1 MPFKPRL
8 RVNPVMVKELRS
20 RMRGARAFVILT
32 GALLLL
38 GTVTYTLYRLV
49 LATSRYTR
57 SPLSPQIGQ
66 TLFIALAFLELM
78 LLCFI
83 TPAVTSGAISGEREK
98 LTYEMLMATPLRP
111 ASILWGKLV
120 SALSYVF
127 VLIFAAVPMA
137 SLVFIFGGVS
147 PRDMVKSLVILVA
160 VTVMLGAVGIF
171 MSAWL
176 GRTVVATV
184 LSYLVVLALLIGPVF
199 VFILVAALRQAEPP
213 RWILVPNPVSA
224 LFSALTP
231 SIPGDGATGLFW
243 GLGMVLGG
251 DLRVLTG
258 SGNLA
263 GIPRPLYHY
272 SLPLYGAVTLIL
284 YLLATRLVR
293 PIQRWHIGWKE
304 ALAALALFLLFGGA
318 VVVSFASTASR
329 YEKVSILSTPMAV
342 PLVVSVEKEVIV
354 PAVVPPPRPVPTE
367 PPVAISPLSVPTPT
381 PSVMQSVTLAPPD
394 QISGPVTR
402 TATPTSI
409 ETSTARATLTPTQAT
424 GTPTTTPMLAD
435 MELHTSSS
443 TSPDG
448 KWSAQRLVAFPIG
461 GGENY
466 YTQLKVKE
474 TDGVVEWTVVDEW
487 SHFGLG
493 YTTPQPFHW
502 SRDGRSLYFTNEPVP
517 DGCGVFVNGSD
528 LHRIDL
534 GDGRVTEVVPP
545 SGLWLSLSPDET
557 TLAYIGYGGRGLVLR
572 DLATSA
578 ERETKLNPGQDYAA
592 GHIIWSPDGTALV
605 LTLAIRPC
613 STDWAE
619 SVSVMR
625 VEVATLEQTMLIHQD
640 RRLFTPVEWP
650 ILARVLLSDDGGNL
664 WWMDSRTGQVTMYDG

>member
-8 RVNPVMVKELRS
+8 RVNPVIVKELRS

-38 GTVTYTLYRLV
+38 GTVSYALYRLV

-66 TLFIALAFLELM
+66 TLFIALAFFELM
-78 LLCFI
+78 MLCFI

-127 VLIFAAVPMA
+127 LLIFAVVPMA

-147 PRDMVKSLVILVA
+147 PRDMIKSLIILVA
-160 VTVMLGAVGIF
+160 VTVMLGVVGIF

-176 GRTVVATV
+176 GRTAVATV
-184 LSYLVVLALLIGPVF
+184 LSYLVVLAFLIGPVF

-231 SIPGDGATGLFW
+231 SMPGDGPTGLFW

-258 SGNLA
+258 SGSPT

-272 SLPLYGAVTLIL
+272 SLPLYGVVTLML
-284 YLLATRLVR
+284 YLLATRLVK
-293 PIQRWHIGWKE
+293 PIRRWRIGWKE
-304 ALAALALFLLFGGA
+304 LLAALALFLLFGGA
-318 VVVSFASTASR
+318 VAVAFASTASR
-329 YEKVSILSTPMAV
+329 YEKVSILSAPTPV
-342 PLVVSVEKEVIV
+342 PRPMVVVREVV
-354 PAVVPPPRPVPTE
+354 APVKVPPPVPVPTE
-367 PPVAISPLSVPTPT
+367 PSAAVSSLPTPT
-381 PSVMQSVTLAPPD
+381 SGVAQDIALTLSA
-394 QISGPVTR
+394 QTSGPTAPTGTLTPAETSAAKVTVAPTKVGR
-402 TATPTSI
+402 TPTATPM
-409 ETSTARATLTPTQAT
+409 LTE
-424 GTPTTTPMLAD
+424 
-435 MELHTSSS
+435 MELHTWSS

-448 KWSAQRLVAFPIG
+448 KWGVQGLVAFPVNG
-461 GGENY
+461 GGDY

-474 TDGVVEWTVVDEW
+474 TEGTAEWTPVDEW
-487 SHFGLG
+487 SQLGLG
-493 YTTPQPFHW
+493 YTTPRPFHW
-502 SRDGRSLYFTNEPVP
+502 SRDGRFLYFTNKPVP

-528 LHRIDL
+528 LHRVDL
-534 GDGRVTEVVPP
+534 SDGRVTEVVPS
-545 SGLWLSLSPDET
+545 SGLWLSLSPDEM
-557 TLAYIGYGGRGLVLR
+557 TLAYIGYGDRGLVLR
-572 DLATSA
+572 DLATGA

-625 VEVATLEQTMLIHQD
+625 VEVATLEQTTLIHED
-640 RRLFTPVEWP
+640 RRLFTTVEWP
-650 ILARVLLSDDGGNL
+650 ILDKVLLSDDGGNL